1 MPVHFPPDRL
11 VPPQMQD
18 TTRPRWQIVLLL
30 MLIALTFGSNH
41 VSARVAFD
49 HGTSVMLAVV
59 VRSAFTA
66 LALLVALKFEGVPL
80 TLPQGLG
87 VKLLATGILLTI
99 QSLCIYSA
107 VSMIPVGLALLT
119 FNTFPFIFALMSWA
133 IEGRRPS
140 NRTLLFMP
148 VALLGLSLALNLYGI
163 SAQTDAAVMIRGIML
178 AFAAALAFATV
189 MMVTQRWLIVVD
201 SRVRSLCM
209 MSIIVVLMGGI
220 GLVQDGF
227 ALPHDQTGWIALAC
241 VCVLYAIAI
250 ISFFV
255 FMPRFGMLDNAAVM
269 NFEPVAALLMGFFI
283 LDQAISPMQI
293 VGVFV
298 VLTAMV
304 GFAIQKRT

>member
-1 MPVHFPPDRL
+1 MTPSTVDL
-11 VPPQMQD
+11 C
-18 TTRPRWQIVLLL
+18 L
-30 MLIALTFGSNH
+30 ALTLAQSRL
-41 VSARVAFD
+41 A
-49 HGTSVMLAVV
+49 LAVDEALGLHHGLSL
-59 VRSAFTA
+59 RE
-66 LALLVALKFEGVPL
+66 LALLDGLLRGAAPGRSLRAL
-80 TLPQGLG
+80 
-87 VKLLATGILLTI
+87 
-99 QSLCIYSA
+99 
-107 VSMIPVGLALLT
+107 
-119 FNTFPFIFALMSWA
+119 
-133 IEGRRPS
+133 
-140 NRTLLFMP
+140 
-148 VALLGLSLALNLYGI
+148 
-163 SAQTDAAVMIRGIML
+163 
-178 AFAAALAFATV
+178 AAALSFATV

-209 MSIIVVLMGGI
+209 MSLVVVLMGGI

-227 ALPHDQTGWIALAC
+227 ALPQDQTGWIALAC